1 MTDSLKK
8 ALLIFGGGGLIF
20 LIFRPKSINFKK
32 MINGGATSV
41 ESPSKRK
48 PLKEPKVD
56 PAAVKGNKKAQD
68 AMLALSAYVK
78 AYNAGETQKNLDE
91 LNKELAKEFSLN
103 VFQRGLDK
111 KIVVSNLSGKV
122 ILEHNG

>member
-8 ALLIFGGGGLIF
+8 ALLVFGGGF
-20 LIFRPKSINFKK
+20 LLFWLFKPKVGNMKK
-32 MINGGATSV
+32 IANGGAVS
-41 ESPSKRK
+41 EDKPSERK

-56 PAAVKGNKKAQD
+56 PAAIKGNKKAQD
-68 AMLALSAYVK
+68 AMLALTAYVK
-78 AYNAGETQKNLDE
+78 AYNAGETQSKLDE
-91 LNKELAKEFSLN
+91 LNKELSKEFGLT
-103 VFQRGLDK
+103 VFRRGLDN